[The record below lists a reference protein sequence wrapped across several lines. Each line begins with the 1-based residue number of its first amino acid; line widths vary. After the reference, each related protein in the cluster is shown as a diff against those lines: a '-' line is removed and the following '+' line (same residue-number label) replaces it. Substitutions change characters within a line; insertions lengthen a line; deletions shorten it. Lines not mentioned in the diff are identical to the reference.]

1 MNMYEQAGAELGQAQ
16 LKLGFGFASV
26 NNERFEHNQSVT
38 WVEVG
43 VRDYIISEHLVKP
56 DNQGDAA
63 LWMGY
68 SDASQR
74 FIPNLISLFQKL
86 VNGIQRY
93 HYPTMV

>member
-1 MNMYEQAGAELGQAQ
+1 M
-16 LKLGFGFASV
+16 
-26 NNERFEHNQSVT
+26 NNERFEDNQSVT

-43 VRDYIISEHLVKP
+43 VQDNMIFEYLLKP

-68 SDASQR
+68 SKASQR
-74 FIPNLISLFQKL
+74 FIPNLISSFQKL